1 MDTSPPHVGL
11 LKLALQGTA
20 RVAVA
25 TRVVDNDATHVEA
38 QDLYTMRLAF
48 FVGEDTGSETPL
60 LAAEGVLV
68 LPVGRR
74 SSSAAAAAAGPP
86 GRESEVQQC
95 WTFGTTCF
103 GGLDPGTRLSA
114 VRPRS

>member
-11 LKLALQGTA
+11 LKLALEGTA

-25 TRVVDNDATHVEA
+25 TRGDGDACEEA
-38 QDLYTMRLAF
+38 KDLNTMRLAF
-48 FVGEDTGSETPL
+48 FIGEDTGSETTQL
-60 LAAEGVLV
+60 TAEGAVLD
-68 LPVGRR
+68 LPGGRR
-74 SSSAAAAAAGPP
+74 SSSAAAAAGPP

-95 WTFGTTCF
+95 WSFGTTCF

-114 VRPRS
+114 VRPLS